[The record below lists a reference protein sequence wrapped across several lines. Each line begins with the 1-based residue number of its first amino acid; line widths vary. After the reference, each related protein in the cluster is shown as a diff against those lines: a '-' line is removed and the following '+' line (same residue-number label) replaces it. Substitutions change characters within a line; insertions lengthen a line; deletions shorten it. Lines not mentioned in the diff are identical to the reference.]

1 MCNSDPNCISCLN
14 EKIDKLTISVQSCND
29 KLDKIDKVL
38 NNYDGIIVRV
48 SYIES
53 VLSKASWIIG
63 VMFTSIA
70 AILVKIIF
78 KV

>member
-14 EKIDKLTISVQSCND
+14 EKLDKLTISVQSVND
-29 KLDKIDKVL
+29 KLDKLDKLL
-38 NNYDGIIVRV
+38 NNYDGILMRV

-53 VLSKASWIIG
+53 VLNKTSWVIG